1 MTICSTPF
9 LVLGRT
15 QASALGHPDLPIA
28 VIPHPF
34 GLRTREEVR
43 DIAEQCAADIVH
55 QVRESAP
62 LEVAVLAAP
71 AQGRPLRVEA
81 PADLDEFNRFCRTCG
96 WSDGLPLVPPTI
108 ERVESML
115 RHARR
120 ARDEVIAAVAPG
132 FGAATVEHVA
142 ANAVMAGCEPE
153 YLPVLI
159 AAVDA
164 LGDPAFN
171 LQGIQ
176 ATTNPATPWIIVNGP
191 IAQELGINA
200 GINCLGP
207 GAWANATI
215 GRAVRL
221 ILQNVGGARPAGMDR
236 ATHGQ
241 PGKFTFCCAENE
253 AESPWEPL
261 HVERGFACDRSTVTV
276 VGASGTLN
284 MNSHAKEADD
294 LLRAIADTMAYPL
307 SNDYYFGGEPWI
319 IVSPEH
325 AEVLKRG
332 GLNKSD
338 VKRRLW
344 EQSRLAA
351 GRFAAGDRAR
361 VQHIRCAELGA
372 ISSDTMVPASPGAG
386 DVGIVVAGGPGTHSV
401 YVPTFGVTRAVT
413 RAVPVRP

>member
-1 MTICSTPF
+1 M
-9 LVLGRT
+9 LGRT

-34 GLRTREEVR
+34 GLRTRDEVR
-43 DIAEQCAADIVH
+43 KIAEQCAADVVRL
-55 QVRESAP
+55 VRESAP
-62 LEVAVLAAP
+62 SAASDVAGAATP
-71 AQGRPLRVEA
+71 RNGCPLRVEA
-81 PADLDEFNRFCRTCG
+81 PADLEEFNRFCRACG
-96 WSDGLPLVPPTI
+96 WSDGLPLVPPTL
-108 ERVESML
+108 ERVQAML
-115 RHARR
+115 HHARR
-120 ARDEVIAAVAPG
+120 ARAEVIAAVAPR
-132 FGAATVEHVA
+132 FGAATVEHIA

-176 ATTNPATPWIIVNGP
+176 ATTNPATPWLVVNGP
-191 IAQELGINA
+191 IAQDLGINA
-200 GINCLGP
+200 GINCLGQ

-221 ILQNVGGARPAGMDR
+221 ILQNVGGARPGEMDR

-241 PGKFTFCCAENE
+241 PGKLTFCCAENE
-253 AESPWEPL
+253 VENPWEPL
-261 HVERGFACDRSTVTV
+261 HVERGFARDCSTVTV

-307 SNDYYFGGEPWI
+307 SNDYYFGGEPWVI
-319 IVSPEH
+319 LSPEH
-325 AEVLKRG
+325 AEILKRDG
-332 GLNKSD
+332 FGKSE

-344 EQSRLAA
+344 EQSRLVAS
-351 GRFAAGDRAR
+351 RFAARDSAR
-361 VQHIRCAELGA
+361 VKHIRCAELGEIDA
-372 ISSDTMVPASPGAG
+372 NSLVPAAPHPDGI
-386 DVGIVVAGGPGTHSV
+386 GIVVAGGPGTHSV
-401 YVPTFGVTRAVT
+401 YIPTFGVTRAVT
-413 RAVPVRP
+413 RVVVT